1 MQPKKTP
8 LRKCAGCGE
17 MIGKKGALRV
27 VRDKDGVISIDLTG
41 KKAGRG
47 AYICRDS
54 KCLELA
60 KKRRGLEHSLKKPI
74 SAEIYEELEKELDSD
89 K

>member
-17 MIGKKGALRV
+17 MIGKKGALRI
-27 VRDKDGVISIDLTG
+27 VRNKDGEVSIDLTG

-47 AYICRDS
+47 VYICQDL

-60 KKRRGLEHSLKKPI
+60 KKRRGLEHSLK
-74 SAEIYEELEKELDSD
+74 SAVPADIYELLEKELSPD